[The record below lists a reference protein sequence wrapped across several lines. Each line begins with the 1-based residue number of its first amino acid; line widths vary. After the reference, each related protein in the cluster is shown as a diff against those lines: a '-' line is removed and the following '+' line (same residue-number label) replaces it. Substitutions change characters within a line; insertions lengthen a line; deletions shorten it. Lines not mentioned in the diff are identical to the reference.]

1 MTKDEID
8 RLLDE
13 MAAEAV
19 TKGDDTLRPGLL
31 YLRASLYGTEIR
43 TETTSAVRG
52 QRYRGV
58 RVRVLREVETE
69 VLSRAEVAAKGLAGE
84 IGEYE
89 ELTPAP
95 PRVVI

>member
-1 MTKDEID
+1 MTKEEID
-8 RLLDE
+8 ALLDD
-13 MAAEAV
+13 MAAEAA
-19 TKGDDTLRPGLL
+19 TSGDEGLKPGLL

-69 VLSRAEVAAKGLAGE
+69 VLTRADVVAKGLD
-84 IGEYE
+84 IGDFED
-89 ELTPAP
+89 LTDAP